1 MLFGRFLTAPAPALV
16 GQRLYLRHP
25 LPGDFEAWAALRI
38 VSRAHLQPWEPSWAE
53 DALSRDGFRRRLAW
67 FDKIRRQESGEAYFL
82 FARPGSRLGDGSL
95 LGGITLSN
103 IRRGAAQCGEL
114 GYWIG
119 QPYAGQGLMG
129 EALQLM
135 LRHCYGAL
143 KLHRLEAATL
153 PENEPSQR
161 LLLRAGFQAEGIARQ
176 FLKINGAWRDHRVY
190 GRLISDGSAAG
201 DGSARDGSVGDGVF

>member
-1 MLFGRFLTAPAPALV
+1 MLFGRFLTGPAPALV

-25 LPGDFEAWAALRI
+25 LLADFEAWAALRR
-38 VSRAHLQPWEPSWAE
+38 VSRDHLQPWEPSWAE

-67 FDKIRRQESGEAYFL
+67 FDKIKRQESGEAYFL
-82 FARPGSRLGDGSL
+82 FARRDDSL

-114 GYWIG
+114 GYWMG

-129 EALQLM
+129 EALVLM
-135 LRHCYGAL
+135 LRHCHGIL

-153 PENEPSQR
+153 PENVPSQR

-176 FLKINGAWRDHRVY
+176 FLKINGAWRDHRIY
-190 GRLISDGSAAG
+190 GRLAG
-201 DGSARDGSVGDGVF
+201 DAGF